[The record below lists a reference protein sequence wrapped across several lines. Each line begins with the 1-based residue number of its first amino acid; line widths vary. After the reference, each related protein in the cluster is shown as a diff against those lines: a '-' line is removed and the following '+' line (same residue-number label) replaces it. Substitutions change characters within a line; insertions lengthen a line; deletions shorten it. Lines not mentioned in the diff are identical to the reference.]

1 MEMESQRQPWYYIV
15 LLILAGEA
23 VFILPFVMPR
33 IFRPTVLDVFSI
45 NNVELG
51 QCFSVYGIIAII
63 AYLLGGFVADR
74 FSPGRLMGTALA
86 LTAAGG
92 IYLATYPSVSG
103 LLLLYGYWG
112 VTTILLFWAA
122 MIKAT
127 RMWGKDNG
135 QGKAFSFLDGG
146 RGLVAAGFASIG
158 IYVISFFAQEAIE
171 SYTFGERQEI
181 FKKVIL
187 VFSAIVFLVG
197 IITFFG
203 LSSKNQDEVTLEKID
218 WSKLKQLLQIKEVY
232 LMMIIIVT
240 GYSGYKATDI
250 FSQYAKDV
258 MLFSEIEAAS
268 IGTLL
273 LYIRPVLGLIIGFL
287 ADRSRP
293 ILMLSIGFL
302 FMLVGS
308 IVLTTGTIDEHVIS
322 YFFVTIIAT
331 SIGIYSIRCLYFA
344 IMDSVKIPVMLT
356 GTAVGLVSVIG
367 YTPDIFMGPVIG
379 YFLDNYPGS
388 MGYQYVFALIAVFA
402 LVGFISSFLILKNT
416 KKA

>member
-45 NNVELG
+45 SNVELG
-51 QCFSVYGIIAII
+51 QCFSLYGIVAII

-74 FSPGRLMGTALA
+74 FSSGRLMGIALA

-92 IYLATYPSVSG
+92 IFLASYPSVSG

-127 RMWGKDNG
+127 RLWGTDNG

-158 IYVISFFAQEAIE
+158 IYVISFFSQEALE
-171 SYTFGERQEI
+171 SYSFGERQEI

-187 VFSAIVFLVG
+187 VFSAIVFLAG

-203 LSSKNQDEVTLEKID
+203 LSSKNQREVTLTKID
-218 WSKLKQLLQIKEVY
+218 WSKLKQLLKIKEVY

-240 GYSGYKATDI
+240 GYSGYKSTDI
-250 FSQYAKDV
+250 FSQYAKDI
-258 MLFSEIEAAS
+258 MLFSEIEAATV
-268 IGTLL
+268 GTLL
-273 LYIRPVLGLIIGFL
+273 LYIRPALGLIIGFL
-287 ADRSRP
+287 ADRTRP
-293 ILMLSIGFL
+293 VLMLSIGFL
-302 FMLVGS
+302 FMLIGS
-308 IVLTTGTIDEHVIS
+308 VIFSTGIIDKNVIS

-344 IMDSVKIPVMLT
+344 IMDAVKIPVILT

-388 MGYQYVFALIAVFA
+388 KGYQCVFAIIAVFA
-402 LVGFISSFLILKNT
+402 LVGFISSFAILKNT
-416 KKA
+416 KKV